1 MPVIQVTTNDTRIR
15 LFEQNEKTS
24 YDAMNAISGAVA
36 NDSGYDHLIN
46 LALAMAGEFS
56 TTPKLF
62 GFKPTITGAA
72 QVTIDKG
79 IAVRSDGI
87 FKFSGGVYG
96 INGAAQSGIFEI
108 ELSTLYDSPVSKDYI
123 NILTETI
130 STAVGNSRK
139 NFQLKLYENYTNSLT
154 PPSPT
159 GGRYKL
165 FEYVMNVPSGSI
177 VTLRNSVTN
186 SGTTGKVPLG
196 SVVYTFSPFYS
207 PSSGVVDSDGFMLAD
222 GAAVPNGNALA
233 GFVTPNLVDG
243 SYIEGALAPNVAGI
257 GSNDKTLSTSEMP
270 LHSHTMS
277 GSGSSINVVTDIGV
291 RGAGNNS
298 GVPIGYFGLTPFNT
312 GTNNYPNS
320 PIQNNILQLK
330 QNVSVSIS
338 GNTGNSGSGT
348 PFDMRTKRKQGIPL
362 IRVN

>member
-1 MPVIQVTTNDTRIR
+1 MPVIQVNTDNTRIR

-62 GFKPTITGAA
+62 GFKTTITGAA

-159 GGRYKL
+159 AGRYKL

-222 GAAVPNGNALA
+222 GATVPNGNALS
-233 GFVTPNLVDG
+233 GWVTPNLVDG
-243 SYIEGALAPNVAGI
+243 SYLEGALVPNVAGL
-257 GSNDKTLSTSEMP
+257 GSNNKTLSVAEMP
-270 LHSHTMS
+270 LHSHTMA
-277 GSGSSINVVTDIGV
+277 GSGSPINVVTDIMMAGGV
-291 RGAGNNS
+291 TSPGYVAASLQSGATNT
-298 GVPIGYFGLTPFNT
+298 IKQDLGLAL
-312 GTNNYPNS
+312 Y
-320 PIQNNILQLK
+320 QLK
-330 QNVSVSIS
+330 QNVTVSIS
-338 GNTGNSGSGT
+338 GNTGNAGSGT
-348 PFDMRTKRKQGIPL
+348 AFDMRTKRKQGIPL